1 VSVRRFALALAACL
15 AGSPLVAA
23 PLPNWAKAQLE
34 APRPSGDYIPA
45 DAEWLIVHDEVVVG
59 ATDHGG
65 LRREYRQIFEAIGT
79 RDARLVVA
87 IDYDAAAEKLSG
99 PTIWV
104 PGWSGHVTLDLAQ
117 AGVDVP
123 EVGGDFVTANRR
135 VFASTR
141 RIKPGR
147 RVVVTWTVD
156 DTESYPGDEL
166 IVPVEAHPTARF
178 VARAVPGS
186 GVTLIRAQPG
196 AAAAQ
201 VEEAFV
207 VTDVPAA
214 HEIYPSADPWR
225 PAPIAVV
232 PFVLATRAAPEAVTW
247 AALARKTADLFDGVV
262 VADST
267 DAIRLKAEALTAGV
281 EGTQAQIARLADF
294 AQSLVYRNVEWGIG
308 AFRPDPPSEVLRSMS
323 ADCKGKVV
331 LLKAML
337 ETIGVRSV
345 PVLVRRQAPYLERAP
360 VPTVHA
366 FNHVVLAIDAAAA
379 SDSGRLQSGPGA
391 GWTLFDPTDELASF
405 GRAPEG
411 LHGAMGLWSSADG
424 DLFEISLEGGPSQV
438 SADLDVDILTDGS
451 VDFVLRVAGASGYAR
466 AALLSSAGT
475 RLTDQIKENA
485 QEALRLEVP
494 GLTVSTVTFDRPD
507 HGTASAP
514 VLEIRGG
521 IEAALQPI
529 GADLFT
535 LSAPLRMLAHALGIP
550 RDTVHRDEPAAESA
564 AGRRWRVNA
573 CCSAEAFRRI
583 GTVRLRL
590 APALRLEERPRM
602 SAISS
607 PWLAASVS
615 NDGDAWSLDVSQPRG
630 DFGTNTLQR
639 RIDDYNALARTL
651 RGVFVVRRIHQ

>member
-1 VSVRRFALALAACL
+1 MSVRPIALALAACL
-15 AGSPLVAA
+15 VGSPLVAA
-23 PLPNWAKAQLE
+23 PLPDWAKAQLE
-34 APRPSGDYIPA
+34 APRPQGDYIAA

-59 ATDHGG
+59 TTGHGG
-65 LRREYRQIFEAIGT
+65 LRREYRQIFEAIGANE
-79 RDARLVVA
+79 ARLVVA
-87 IDYDAAAEKLSG
+87 IDYDAAAEEISG
-99 PTIWV
+99 PAIWV
-104 PGWSGHVTLDLAQ
+104 PGWSGHVALDLAR

-156 DTESYPGDEL
+156 DKESYPGDEL

-178 VARAVPGS
+178 VARAHPGS

-196 AAAAQ
+196 APTAQ
-201 VEEAFV
+201 VDGEFV

-214 HEIYPSADPWR
+214 HEIYPTTDPWR
-225 PAPIAVV
+225 PAPIAAV

-247 AALARKTADLFDGVV
+247 AALARKTADLFDDVV
-262 VADST
+262 VADNP
-267 DAIRLKAEALTAGV
+267 AAVRAKAEALTAGV
-281 EGTQAQIARLADF
+281 EGTQAQIARLAEF

-331 LLKAML
+331 LLQAML
-337 ETIGVRSV
+337 ATIGVRSV

-379 SDSGRLQSGPGA
+379 SDGGRLLSGPGA

-405 GRAPEG
+405 GRTPEG
-411 LHGAMGLWSSADG
+411 LHGATGLWSSIDG
-424 DLFEISLEGGPSQV
+424 DVFEISLEGGPSQV
-438 SADLDVDILTDGS
+438 SADLDVDVLADGS
-451 VDFVLRVAGASGYAR
+451 VHYVLRVVGGSGYAR
-466 AALLSSAGT
+466 AALLTSSRT
-475 RLTDQIKENA
+475 RLTDQIEENA

-494 GLTVSTVTFDRPD
+494 GLTVATVTFDRPD
-507 HGTASAP
+507 HGAASAP
-514 VLEIRGG
+514 VLEISGG

-535 LSAPLRMLAHALGIP
+535 LSAPLRMLAHALGIA
-550 RDTVHRDEPAAESA
+550 RDTVRRDEASAETP
-564 AGRRWRVNA
+564 AGRRWRVDP
-573 CCSAEAFRRI
+573 CCSAEASRRV

-615 NDGDAWSLDVSQPRG
+615 NDNNGWSLDVSEPRG
-630 DFGTNTLQR
+630 DFGTDTLQR
-639 RIDDYNALARTL
+639 RIDDYNALARAA
-651 RGVFVVRRIHQ
+651 RGVFVVRRIDR